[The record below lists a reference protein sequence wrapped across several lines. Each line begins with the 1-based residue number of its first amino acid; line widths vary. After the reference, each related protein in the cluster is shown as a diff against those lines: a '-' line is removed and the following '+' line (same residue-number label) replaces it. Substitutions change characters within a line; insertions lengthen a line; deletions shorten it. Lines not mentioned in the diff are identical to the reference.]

1 MPIPPNADII
11 ITQACFDGCSGHDD
25 DAMVATVESLGK
37 LLKWVLITLL
47 MWMGLMGMSAQI
59 HSHCKLLFCHLP
71 RGLAMRRF

>member
-1 MPIPPNADII
+1 MP
-11 ITQACFDGCSGHDD
+11 ACFDGGSGHDD

-59 HSHCKLLFCHLP
+59 HSHCKLLFCHLLP
-71 RGLAMRRF
+71 RGLAMRCRF